1 MNNYHPQEVLRRL
14 SGPYRD
20 HAHYPSDKLKQIQQA
35 KRLAVYGHGSGYNSF
50 KAFILNK
57 FDKNIH
63 AVIDA
68 KFTGITKINDIT
80 YIATQQF
87 VPPHKHKALGLHRF
101 GCCFDWRQVA
111 SRDCGQLRVFSMELE
126 RFVHSSI
133 QRIIVLTISFRI

>member
-1 MNNYHPQEVLRRL
+1 MNNNNPQEVLRRL
-14 SGPYRD
+14 SGPYGN

-57 FDKNIH
+57 FDINIH

-87 VPPHKHKALGLHRF
+87 VPPQTQSSWTPSIWLLFRLET
-101 GCCFDWRQVA
+101 
-111 SRDCGQLRVFSMELE
+111 SRK
-126 RFVHSSI
+126 
-133 QRIIVLTISFRI
+133 QRL